1 MRTSSLLVCFCLLAL
16 MVEPPASLG
25 AAPLGWDS
33 NAGRGIF
40 EAGLL
45 LKAGTAPRPWP
56 RLGVP
61 LIVPVDAMVSK
72 YPGARE
78 KVWELGGWEVQ
89 DWNAKR

>member
-1 MRTSSLLVCFCLLAL
+1 

-25 AAPLGWDS
+25 AVPLGWDS

-61 LIVPVDAMVSK
+61 LIVPLDAMVSK
-72 YPGARE
+72 YPGVGRRE
-78 KVWELGGWEVQ
+78 GRGMGVGMLSADITSDCRSAG
-89 DWNAKR
+89 